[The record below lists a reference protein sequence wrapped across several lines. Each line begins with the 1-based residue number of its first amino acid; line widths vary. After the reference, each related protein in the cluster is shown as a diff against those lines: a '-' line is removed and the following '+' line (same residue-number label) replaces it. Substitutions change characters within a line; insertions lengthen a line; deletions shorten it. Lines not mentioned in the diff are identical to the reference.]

1 MKILYFEKGIKCFL
15 YEKCEFLVY
24 WLIDIFNVII
34 FIILKLKLF
43 FFFLEILYIEFC
55 YLIIVG
61 ILNFKLFVIFC
72 IVLDIVKVKSY
83 IFDEV
88 NGYIYFWYYVEDF
101 VFMWIVLRIEEI

>member
-1 MKILYFEKGIKCFL
+1 M
-15 YEKCEFLVY
+15 
-24 WLIDIFNVII
+24 
-34 FIILKLKLF
+34 
-43 FFFLEILYIEFC
+43 
-55 YLIIVG
+55 G